1 MQVGDLVKL
10 TNIVANDYM
19 KLRGIV
25 LDIYPDCGLNPKGEF
40 GANLIEVLWTDGDRT
55 SEFSVDLEV
64 VCK

>member
-10 TNIVANDYM
+10 TSIVANDYL
-19 KLRGIV
+19 KLRGII
-25 LDIYPDCGLNPKGEF
+25 LDIYPDPEGEF
-40 GANLIEVLWTDGDRT
+40 GANLIDVLWTDGDRT